1 MRKIKRL
8 CGLFICCCVVVT
20 SSVTAFAAEK
30 VKEPFANLEV
40 VTDKETINEIVSEN
54 PRIQKYLDQNE
65 VFADL
70 EIITDQNEIEKI
82 WEENPDV
89 KTLMKSK
96 EYYYLAY
103 VKGNG
108 VRLRS
113 TPSTSG
119 VINGLLY
126 ETRKDWVLLND
137 NYSLNE
143 NYIWWQ
149 VSDSSIGYPGW
160 IVNDYIYLSAAQ
172 SAGRAV
178 TVPEIDFDT
187 LKICSVGYFL

>member
-82 WEENPDV
+82 TDEV
-89 KTLMKSK
+89 KSILLSRICKRKWCSFKKHT
-96 EYYYLAY
+96 EHF
-103 VKGNG
+103 
-108 VRLRS
+108 RS
-113 TPSTSG
+113 
-119 VINGLLY
+119 N
-126 ETRKDWVLLND
+126 
-137 NYSLNE
+137 
-143 NYIWWQ
+143 
-149 VSDSSIGYPGW
+149 
-160 IVNDYIYLSAAQ
+160 
-172 SAGRAV
+172 
-178 TVPEIDFDT
+178 
-187 LKICSVGYFL
+187 

>member
-82 WEENPDV
+82 WEGTDEV
-89 KTLMKSK
+89 KRILLSRICKRKWCSFKKHT
-96 EYYYLAY
+96 EHF
-103 VKGNG
+103 
-108 VRLRS
+108 RS
-113 TPSTSG
+113 
-119 VINGLLY
+119 N
-126 ETRKDWVLLND
+126 
-137 NYSLNE
+137 
-143 NYIWWQ
+143 
-149 VSDSSIGYPGW
+149 
-160 IVNDYIYLSAAQ
+160 
-172 SAGRAV
+172 
-178 TVPEIDFDT
+178 
-187 LKICSVGYFL
+187 

>member
-108 VRLRS
+108 VRLRN
-113 TPSTSG
+113 TP
-119 VINGLLY
+119 L
-126 ETRKDWVLLND
+126 
-137 NYSLNE
+137 SL
-143 NYIWWQ
+143 IH
-149 VSDSSIGYPGW
+149 I
-160 IVNDYIYLSAAQ
+160 
-172 SAGRAV
+172 
-178 TVPEIDFDT
+178 
-187 LKICSVGYFL
+187 

>member
-1 MRKIKRL
+1 MHHIRRKKYEKKIKRL

-89 KTLMKSK
+89 KALMKSK

-108 VRLRS
+108 VRLRN

-119 VINGLLY
+119 VINGLLC

-143 NYIWWQ
+143 KL
-149 VSDSSIGYPGW
+149 
-160 IVNDYIYLSAAQ
+160 YLV
-172 SAGRAV
+172 AGV
-178 TVPEIDFDT
+178 
-187 LKICSVGYFL
+187 

>member
-1 MRKIKRL
+1 MHHIRRKKYEKKIKRL

-89 KTLMKSK
+89 KALMKSK

-108 VRLRS
+108 VRLRN

-119 VINGLLY
+119 VINGLLC

-149 VSDSSIGYPGW
+149 VSDSSIGCPGW
-160 IVNDYIYLSAAQ
+160 IVNDYI
-172 SAGRAV
+172 
-178 TVPEIDFDT
+178 
-187 LKICSVGYFL
+187 

>member
-1 MRKIKRL
+1 MRKIKCL
-8 CGLFICCCVVVT
+8 CSLFIAGCVVVA
-20 SSVTAFAAEK
+20 SSVTAFAAGK
-30 VKEPFANLEV
+30 SNEPLANLEV
-40 VTDKETINEIVSEN
+40 VTDKETINKIALEN
-54 PRIQKYLDQNE
+54 PRIQKYLEQNE

-70 EIITDQNEIEKI
+70 EIITDQKEIEKI

-89 KTLMKSK
+89 KTRMQSK

-108 VRLRS
+108 VRLRN

-126 ETRKDWVLLND
+126 ESRKDWVLLND

-160 IVNDYIYLSAAQ
+160 IVNDYIYLSADKNGGRTQ
-172 SAGRAV
+172 S
-178 TVPEIDFDT
+178 VPEIDFDT
-187 LKICSVGYFL
+187 LKFIQ

>member
-1 MRKIKRL
+1 
-8 CGLFICCCVVVT
+8 
-20 SSVTAFAAEK
+20 
-30 VKEPFANLEV
+30 
-40 VTDKETINEIVSEN
+40 
-54 PRIQKYLDQNE
+54 
-65 VFADL
+65 
-70 EIITDQNEIEKI
+70 
-82 WEENPDV
+82 
-89 KTLMKSK
+89 MKSK

-108 VRLRS
+108 VRLRN

-149 VSDSSIGYPGW
+149 VT
-160 IVNDYIYLSAAQ
+160 AQ
-172 SAGRAV
+172 SVVRDG
-178 TVPEIDFDT
+178 
-187 LKICSVGYFL
+187 L

>member
-1 MRKIKRL
+1 MKARCKISFHEADFKL
-8 CGLFICCCVVVT
+8 KEWN
-20 SSVTAFAAEK
+20 TAQL
-30 VKEPFANLEV
+30 V
-40 VTDKETINEIVSEN
+40 
-54 PRIQKYLDQNE
+54 E

-143 NYIWWQ
+143 N
-149 VSDSSIGYPGW
+149 
-160 IVNDYIYLSAAQ
+160 
-172 SAGRAV
+172 
-178 TVPEIDFDT
+178 
-187 LKICSVGYFL
+187 

>member
-82 WEENPDV
+82 LGRKSRCEDTDEV
-89 KTLMKSK
+89 KRILLSRICKRKWCSFKKHT
-96 EYYYLAY
+96 EHF
-103 VKGNG
+103 
-108 VRLRS
+108 RS
-113 TPSTSG
+113 
-119 VINGLLY
+119 N
-126 ETRKDWVLLND
+126 
-137 NYSLNE
+137 
-143 NYIWWQ
+143 
-149 VSDSSIGYPGW
+149 
-160 IVNDYIYLSAAQ
+160 
-172 SAGRAV
+172 
-178 TVPEIDFDT
+178 
-187 LKICSVGYFL
+187 

>member
-89 KTLMKSK
+89 KTLMKSRILLSRICK
-96 EYYYLAY
+96 RKWCSFKKHTEHF
-103 VKGNG
+103 
-108 VRLRS
+108 RS
-113 TPSTSG
+113 
-119 VINGLLY
+119 N
-126 ETRKDWVLLND
+126 
-137 NYSLNE
+137 
-143 NYIWWQ
+143 
-149 VSDSSIGYPGW
+149 
-160 IVNDYIYLSAAQ
+160 
-172 SAGRAV
+172 
-178 TVPEIDFDT
+178 
-187 LKICSVGYFL
+187 

>member
-8 CGLFICCCVVVT
+8 SSLLICCCVVVA
-20 SSVTAFAAEK
+20 SSVTVFAAEK
-30 VKEPFANLEV
+30 SNEPLANLEV
-40 VTDKETINEIVSEN
+40 VTDKETIHKIALEN
-54 PRIQKYLDQNE
+54 PRIQKYLEQNE
-65 VFADL
+65 VFADF
-70 EIITDQNEIEKI
+70 EIITDQKEIEKI

-89 KTLMKSK
+89 KTRMQSK

-108 VRLRS
+108 VRLRN

-119 VINGLLY
+119 IINGLLY
-126 ETRKDWVLLND
+126 ESRKDWVLLND

-160 IVNDYIYLSAAQ
+160 IVNDYIYLSADK
-172 SAGRAV
+172 SGGKTRA
-178 TVPEIDFDT
+178 VPEINFNT
-187 LKICSVGYFL
+187 LKFIQ

>member
-1 MRKIKRL
+1 MRKIKRF
-8 CGLFICCCVVVT
+8 CKLFICFCVVVA

-30 VKEPFANLEV
+30 GKEPAANLEV
-40 VTDKETINEIVSEN
+40 VTDKETINKIVSEN

-96 EYYYLAY
+96 EYYLAY
-103 VKGNG
+103 VNRNK
-108 VRLRS
+108 VCLRNTS
-113 TPSTSG
+113 STSG

-126 ETRKDWVLLND
+126 ENRKDWVLLND
-137 NYSLNE
+137 NYFVNE
-143 NYIWWQ
+143 KYIWWQ
-149 VSDSSIGYPGW
+149 VSDSSIGYAGW
-160 IVNDYIYLSAAQ
+160 IVNDYIYLSAAK
-172 SAGRAV
+172 SKGRAD

-187 LKICSVGYFL
+187 LKFIQ

>member
-89 KTLMKSK
+89 L
-96 EYYYLAY
+96 
-103 VKGNG
+103 
-108 VRLRS
+108 
-113 TPSTSG
+113 
-119 VINGLLY
+119 
-126 ETRKDWVLLND
+126 
-137 NYSLNE
+137 SL
-143 NYIWWQ
+143 IH
-149 VSDSSIGYPGW
+149 I
-160 IVNDYIYLSAAQ
+160 
-172 SAGRAV
+172 
-178 TVPEIDFDT
+178 
-187 LKICSVGYFL
+187 

>member
-1 MRKIKRL
+1 MRKIKRFVS
-8 CGLFICCCVVVT
+8 LFICCCVVAT
-20 SSVTAFAAEK
+20 TSVTAFAAENG
-30 VKEPFANLEV
+30 KEPLANLEV
-40 VTDKETINEIVSEN
+40 ITDKKTINKIATEN
-54 PRIQKYLDQNE
+54 PRIQKFLEQNE

-70 EIITDQNEIEKI
+70 EIITDQKEIEKI

-89 KTLMKSK
+89 KTKMQSK

-108 VRLRS
+108 VRLRN

-126 ETRKDWVLLND
+126 ESRNDWVLLND

-160 IVNDYIYLSAAQ
+160 VVNDYIYLSADKSGGRAQ
-172 SAGRAV
+172 S
-178 TVPEIDFDT
+178 VPEIDFDT
-187 LKICSVGYFL
+187 LKFIQ

>member
-65 VFADL
+65 VF
-70 EIITDQNEIEKI
+70 
-82 WEENPDV
+82 
-89 KTLMKSK
+89 
-96 EYYYLAY
+96 

-187 LKICSVGYFL
+187 LKFVQ